1 MGETEHTCQFCY
13 YEYFDSRAY
22 PCSMCVCG
30 EERKD
35 MFQPKGR
42 QNKRKDEPQTEPPHA
57 CKTCPYHERCSAEDW
72 RTCHWDYVSERYI
85 EPQTERS
92 K

>member
-1 MGETEHTCQFCY
+1 MKDKTEHTCQFCY

-30 EERKD
+30 ERRED

-42 QNKRKDEPQTEPPHA
+42 QNKRKTEQTDCERCAEYGSYKCTKCDGEMYYKPQTE
-57 CKTCPYHERCSAEDW
+57 
-72 RTCHWDYVSERYI
+72 
-85 EPQTERS
+85 TEWLQREGEF
-92 K
+92 

>member
-1 MGETEHTCQFCY
+1 MDKDLEHTCQFCY

-42 QNKRKDEPQTEPPHA
+42 QNKREGEN
-57 CKTCPYHERCSAEDW
+57 
-72 RTCHWDYVSERYI
+72 SER
-85 EPQTERS
+85 S
-92 K
+92 NK